1 MKTRHL
7 IGAVAILILAV
18 ATGYYHFAQSTQP
31 PGKMLE
37 VGTNTPFPP
46 FEYVANNTVTGFDI
60 DAINEVAIRA
70 GYSGITVNDMPFDSL
85 ILALQEGQIDVI
97 AAAMTITPDRQQQV
111 DFTLPY
117 WEADQAILVR
127 KGSGFNPQNM
137 SDLAGKTIGVQ
148 TGTTG
153 DYLAQQYNTSL
164 GPIKE
169 HDTFLYA
176 VLDLVNGRV
185 DAVLVDSPVAAAFTN
200 QYPVVESAII
210 KTGEQYGFAV
220 RKGNAQL
227 LNALNAA
234 LQQFKG
240 SPEWNIL
247 LAKYFSTN
255 QQLMNENQQTVNPLE
270 YVPYLLTGFYY
281 TALLTAGGLAVG
293 SGIGIILAFAE
304 TYLPKRVREL
314 AAAVDQV
321 LRGIPLLVMF
331 FLLYF
336 SLPQIGIT
344 LGPAFAAALG
354 LGLRS
359 GGYQSQIFRSTLES
373 IGTGQTEAALSIGM
387 NKFTAY
393 RYVLL
398 PQALRLSIP
407 AWSNEFTIVLKDTSL
422 AYALGVTELLKEA
435 ANIVALTL
443 QPLGVYL
450 IVAAIYFV
458 ASMGINRTMN
468 ALYVRWK
475 IPGLGGGT

>member
-1 MKTRHL
+1 MRTRHL
-7 IGAVAILILAV
+7 LLITILILAV
-18 ATGYYHFAQSTQP
+18 AAGYYHYAKSTQRP
-31 PGKMLE
+31 ARMLV

-46 FEYVANNTVTGFDI
+46 FEYVANGTVTGFDI
-60 DAINEVAIRA
+60 DAINAIAIKA
-70 GYSGITVNDMPFDSL
+70 GYDGITVNDMPFDSL

-97 AAAMTITPDRQQQV
+97 ASGMTITPARQQQV

-117 WEADQAILVR
+117 WEADQTILVR
-127 KGSGFNPQNM
+127 KGGGFNPQDM
-137 SDLAGKTIGVQ
+137 TDLAGKTIGVQ

-153 DYLAQQYNTSL
+153 AYLAEEDNASL
-164 GPIKE
+164 GPIKD

-185 DAVLVDSPVAAAFTN
+185 DAVLVDSPVAPAFTS
-200 QYPVVESAII
+200 QYPVVASATIR
-210 KTGEQYGFAV
+210 TGEQYGFAV
-220 RKGNAQL
+220 RKGNTVL
-227 LNALNAA
+227 LNALNSA
-234 LQQFKG
+234 LQKFKG
-240 SPEWNIL
+240 SPDWDVL
-247 LAKYFSTN
+247 LTKYFSNDQQSMNQN
-255 QQLMNENQQTVNPLE
+255 QQGLDPLQ

-281 TALLTAGGLAVG
+281 TAMLTAGGLLLG
-293 SGIGIILAFAE
+293 CGIGISLAFAE
-304 TYLPKRVREL
+304 TCLPKAIRDL
-314 AAAVDQV
+314 SAAVDQV
-321 LRGIPLLVMF
+321 LRGIPLIVMF

-336 SLPQIGIT
+336 SLPQVGIT
-344 LGPAFAAALG
+344 LAPGLAAAIG

-359 GGYQSQIFRSTLES
+359 GGYQSQIFRSTIES
-373 IGTGQTEAALSIGM
+373 IGTEQTEAALSIGM
-387 NKFTAY
+387 NTFEAY
-393 RYVLL
+393 RHVLL

-458 ASMGINRTMN
+458 ASTGINRTMN
-468 ALYVRWK
+468 MLYVRWK